1 MIWLILVLLILALL
15 LGPSWWVRRVMQ
27 RHSGERRDYPGSGGD
42 MAQHLIKKLQLNGV
56 GLEGTEHGDHYDP
69 SARMVRLSK
78 DNLNGKSLTAVA
90 VAAHEVGH
98 AMQHAQGESLFQL
111 RTVLAHVAVWSERI
125 IPVLL
130 LALPLLAW
138 WQPGLSRWSIMLAVA
153 AMLVSTLVHLAT
165 LPVEWDAS
173 FGKALPWLQQ
183 GGYLSEQDMQGA
195 RQILRAAA
203 LTYVAGSLISLLNV
217 WRWWR
222 YFR

>member
-1 MIWLILVLLILALL
+1 MVWLVVLVGVLALL
-15 LGPSWWVRRVMQ
+15 LGPSLWVRHVMK
-27 RHSGERRDYPGSGGD
+27 RHSHERRDYPGTGGD
-42 MAQHLIKKLQLNGV
+42 MARHLINQLQLQQV
-56 GLEGTEHGDHYDP
+56 GLESTEQGDHYDP
-69 SARMVRLSK
+69 RQRMVRLSQ
-78 DNLNGKSLTAVA
+78 DNLDGKSLTAVA

-98 AMQHAQGESLFQL
+98 AIQHAKGESLFQL

-125 IPVLL
+125 IPILL

-138 WQPGLSRWSIMLAVA
+138 WQPGLSRWSLILAVA
-153 AMLVSTLVHLAT
+153 AMLISTLVHLVT

-173 FGKALPWLQQ
+173 FGKALPLLQQ

-195 RQILRAAA
+195 RQILCAAA

-222 YFR
+222 YLK